1 MARPIS
7 WLPRLHEI
15 RKSVTNSVRS
25 HYTRS
30 ELEDLFQLQPRMA
43 SRYLGS
49 LPTVK
54 VGTAYMVKRED
65 LLAFLNEVNE
75 ADDPHEALSRTREEK
90 AGVSRRAL
98 RNLVR
103 HDIEPASLA
112 SLTSDVTLD
121 MGRLEIRFASAYQLV
136 ESLWAI
142 ASILQGDGLDEFV
155 QRYEPKPEVVEDQ
168 AATDMKALWAEL
180 EEMQAARAAFAQA
193 SGADEIAE
201 VTK

>member
-15 RKSVTNSVRS
+15 RKTVTNSVRS
-25 HYTRS
+25 HYTRA
-30 ELEDLFQLQPRMA
+30 ELQDLFQLQPRMA

-54 VGTAYMVKRED
+54 VGTAHVVAREE
-65 LLAFLNEVNE
+65 LLAFLNKVNE

-90 AGVSRRAL
+90 AGISRRAL

-103 HDIEPASLA
+103 HDIEPASLG
-112 SLTSDVTLD
+112 SITPEMTVEV
-121 MGRLEIRFASAYQLV
+121 GRLEIRFESVYNLV
-136 ESLWAI
+136 ESLWVI

-155 QRYEPKPEVVEDQ
+155 RRYEPKPEKVEDQ
-168 AATDMKALWAEL
+168 AAADMKALWAEL
-180 EEMQAARAAFAQA
+180 EEMQAARAATQ
-193 SGADEIAE
+193 
-201 VTK
+201 

>member
-25 HYTRS
+25 HYTRA
-30 ELEDLFQLQPRMA
+30 ELQDLFQLQPRMA

-54 VGTAYMVKRED
+54 VGTAFMVKRED

-103 HDIEPASLA
+103 HDIEPASLG
-112 SLTSDVTLD
+112 SITPEMTLEV
-121 MGRLEIRFASAYQLV
+121 GRLEIRFESAYSLV
-136 ESLWAI
+136 ESLWVI
-142 ASILQGDGLDEFV
+142 ASILQGDGLEEFV
-155 QRYEPKPEVVEDQ
+155 RRYEPKPPVVEDE
-168 AATDMKALWAEL
+168 AAADMKALWAEL
-180 EEMQAARAAFAQA
+180 EEMKAARAPQA
-193 SGADEIAE
+193 
-201 VTK
+201 V